1 MLCILAGYKRMYLAR
16 QMDVSAVRTALTARI
31 VGHDEKEKEVS
42 LTFAWIVAFE
52 RKIGQFD
59 RR

>member
-1 MLCILAGYKRMYLAR
+1 M
-16 QMDVSAVRTALTARI
+16 TAAI
-31 VGHDEKEKEVS
+31 VGHDEKEKEVSLTASIVGHDEREQEVS

-59 RR
+59 RSDRGP